1 MLNHAVIVKA
11 LAIASICATCAS
23 SAKAIEVTVYNTAAF
38 KPVTTSAYELDG
50 FGRGDTAKPGL
61 DRPSGDASSFASS
74 PFFDTWNINIDLMS
88 PGNYQF
94 TSTVVE
100 AKGSVLFS
108 NVAFNSYDGLGN
120 RSTILFEISEGGK
133 KATGSGSFSV
143 VKPCPVQSCVWID
156 VFGTQDL
163 SVGQTGYG
171 SNLVAQIPEP
181 ATCGMLM
188 AGLAAVFGLTKRK
201 QVEA

>member
-1 MLNHAVIVKA
+1 MLNRTVVFKA
-11 LAIASICATCAS
+11 LALASVCATYAS
-23 SAKAIEVTVYNTAAF
+23 SVQATDVTVYNTASF
-38 KPVTTSAYELDG
+38 KPVTTSIYKLDG

-61 DRPSGDASSFASS
+61 DQPGGDAGSFALSA
-74 PFFDTWNINIDLMS
+74 FFDTWNINVDLMS
-88 PGNYQF
+88 PGTYQF

-108 NVAFNSYDGLGN
+108 NVAFNSYDEIGN

-133 KATGSGSFSV
+133 KATGSGSFFV

-181 ATCGMLM
+181 ASYALLV
-188 AGLAAVFGLTKRK
+188 AGLAAVVARARRK
-201 QVEA
+201 PTPA